1 MPKMNPSSTLTT
13 EAVNLLKQMI
23 AHPST
28 SRAEEAVAD
37 LLQAYIEQQGL
48 TAHRQGNNI
57 WCLSTHFS
65 AERKTL
71 LLNSHID
78 TVKPVAAWQRD
89 PFSPTVE
96 DGRLYGL
103 GSNDA
108 GASVVSLLH
117 VFLTLCR
124 KELSYNLVFLASCEE
139 EVSGKNG
146 IESVLPLL
154 PPITFAI
161 VGEPTEMHPAIAE
174 KGLMVI
180 DVTAEGRSGH
190 AARNE
195 GINAIYLAMKDIEWF
210 RTYRFPKE
218 SPLLGP
224 VKMTVTVISAGT
236 QHNVVPDRCTFTVD
250 IRSNECYTNEQLFE
264 LIKTHITSTPVAR
277 SFRLCSSSCPTDHVL
292 VRRAV
297 EMGRKP
303 FGSPTLSDQALMRF
317 PSLKMGPGK
326 SERSHTADEFILISE
341 IEEAIHLYLQ
351 LLTPT
356 LNL

>member
-78 TVKPVAAWQRD
+78 TVKPAAAWQRD

-124 KELSYNLVFLASCEE
+124 KQLSYNLVFLASCEE

-154 PPITFAI
+154 PPITLAI
-161 VGEPTEMHPAIAE
+161 VGEPTEVRPAVAE

-180 DVTAEGRSGH
+180 GVTAEGR
-190 AARNE
+190 
-195 GINAIYLAMKDIEWF
+195 
-210 RTYRFPKE
+210 
-218 SPLLGP
+218 
-224 VKMTVTVISAGT
+224 
-236 QHNVVPDRCTFTVD
+236 
-250 IRSNECYTNEQLFE
+250 
-264 LIKTHITSTPVAR
+264 
-277 SFRLCSSSCPTDHVL
+277 
-292 VRRAV
+292 
-297 EMGRKP
+297 
-303 FGSPTLSDQALMRF
+303 
-317 PSLKMGPGK
+317 
-326 SERSHTADEFILISE
+326 
-341 IEEAIHLYLQ
+341 
-351 LLTPT
+351 
-356 LNL
+356 